1 MSNVSKVDFQWTEN
15 ISEFDESFKKCNEE
29 SDKWYFLK
37 FMLNILKKHDL
48 NNNLPS
54 LPEKMKTEEAGKLF
68 VNLNGKF
75 ECVIN
80 IWNLKQALNLALV
93 LIKLEWLNLVKNL
106 G

>member
-1 MSNVSKVDFQWTEN
+1 MKALKNVMKKVINDIFWN
-15 ISEFDESFKKCNEE
+15 LCSIS
-29 SDKWYFLK
+29 W
-37 FMLNILKKHDL
+37 KKHDL

-68 VNLNGKF
+68 VNLNDKF

-80 IWNLKQALNLALV
+80 IWNLKQALNLVLV